1 MYSWLERTELLL
13 GEEKL
18 NILKNANVLVVGV
31 GGVGAYAAE
40 MIARAGV
47 GRMTIADADK
57 EEALPLIRRFYDLGF
72 NIEATAG
79 TAQFL
84 KANGIRTHVLSKLSE
99 GSEEL
104 ADSIRQGHI
113 AYIINTS
120 NIGATDQIHDGHE
133 IRKLATENNVT
144 LFTSLDTV
152 KVLLDVLDEITLRIS
167 TIDA

>member
-1 MYSWLERTELLL
+1 MKST
-13 GEEKL
+13 GEAIGYDDML
-18 NILKNANVLVVGV
+18 
-31 GGVGAYAAE
+31 Y
-40 MIARAGV
+40 RALYKALQASGTHLQNYGTV
-47 GRMTIADADK
+47 FATIADADK
-57 EEALPLIRRFYDLGF
+57 DEALPLIRRFYDLGF
-72 NIEATAG
+72 NIEATEG
-79 TAQFL
+79 TAKFL
-84 KANGIRTHVLSKLSE
+84 KANGIRTHVLSKLSD
-99 GSEEL
+99 GSEEV

-167 TIDA
+167 TIDAK

>member
-1 MYSWLERTELLL
+1 MASKKPSGLGRGLGALL
-13 GEEKL
+13 GDDVMKTE
-18 NILKNANVLVVGV
+18 AQ
-31 GGVGAYAAE
+31 GALTLPITDVESNSSQPRKYFDDAAL
-40 MIARAGV
+40 A
-47 GRMTIADADK
+47 
-57 EEALPLIRRFYDLGF
+57 
-72 NIEATAG
+72 
-79 TAQFL
+79 
-84 KANGIRTHVLSKLSE
+84 
-99 GSEEL
+99 EL

-120 NIGATDQIHDGHE
+120 NIGSTDQIHDGHE

>member
-1 MYSWLERTELLL
+1 MS
-13 GEEKL
+13 
-18 NILKNANVLVVGV
+18 LKESHR
-31 GGVGAYAAE
+31 GAPWQQWSLS
-40 MIARAGV
+40 MMMR
-47 GRMTIADADK
+47 
-57 EEALPLIRRFYDLGF
+57 
-72 NIEATAG
+72 IEA
-79 TAQFL
+79 
-84 KANGIRTHVLSKLSE
+84 VLAE
-99 GSEEL
+99 CRIEL